1 MTVKELIIKLLEEN
15 MDAKVLVSIDKVH
28 YNEHGRCEGYS
39 FNIDSV
45 NYEYGACMIK
55 FKDPCG
61 VLKRKKEEKEPYYPF
76 DPNVPEMGQL

>member
-1 MTVKELIIKLLEEN
+1 MTVKELIIKLLEED
-15 MDAKVLVSIDKVH
+15 MDAEVLVSIDKVH
-28 YNEHGRCEGYS
+28 YNKHGRCEGYS

-61 VLKRKKEEKEPYYPF
+61 VLERGEGY
-76 DPNVPEMGQL
+76 DGNGRLSGTS

>member
-28 YNEHGRCEGYS
+28 YNEHGRCEGYA

-55 FKDPCG
+55 FKDRCG
-61 VLKRKKEEKEPYYPF
+61 VLDETIDGDGRLSETS
-76 DPNVPEMGQL
+76 DLA